1 MLTYREFET
10 YDRNGMYKV
19 YDKWPELARKFYDM
33 KYDAVDFKGINH
45 IIFVGMGGSG
55 ALGDVLSA
63 IFSKT
68 NMHLCVVK
76 GYHLPKTANSRTLV
90 VASSVS
96 GNTLETLTV
105 LKEAKKLGSKTLAFS
120 SGGKMEA
127 YCLKNKI
134 EYRKVPLLNSPR
146 ASFPIYLY
154 SILKVLEPLVPL
166 KKNDINESI
175 SFLEKTR
182 KQISY
187 SNLTHN
193 PSLDLAKWLSGIP
206 IIYYPAG
213 LQAAA
218 VRFKNSLQENCKI
231 HAAAEDVI
239 EACHNSIVSW
249 ETKSNVRPILI
260 QGKNDYSK
268 TKKLWRIIKTYF
280 KINQID
286 FKEIH
291 SIDGNILSK
300 LICLIYLMDYATI
313 YYAVL
318 NKKDPTPINSI
329 EFVKNRMY
337 NE

>member
-1 MLTYREFET
+1 MHF
-10 YDRNGMYKV
+10 V
-19 YDKWPELARKFYDM
+19 YDKWPELAREFYN
-33 KYDAVDFKGINH
+33 KYYDTVDFKGINH

-68 NMHLCVVK
+68 SMHLCVVK
-76 GYHLPKTANSRTLV
+76 GFHLPKTADTHTLV

-105 LKEAKKLGSKTLAFS
+105 LQEAKKRGSKTLAFS
-120 SGGKMEA
+120 SGGMIEK
-127 YCLKNKI
+127 YCIKNKI
-134 EYRKVPLLNSPR
+134 AYRKVPLLNSPR

-154 SILKVLEPLVPL
+154 TILKVLEPLVPL
-166 KKNDINESI
+166 QKNEINESI
-175 SFLEKTR
+175 TCLEKTR
-182 KQISY
+182 KQISF
-187 SNLTHN
+187 SNLSNN

-268 TKKLWRIIKTYF
+268 TKKLWKIIKQYF
-280 KINQID
+280 RINKIEFI
-286 FKEIH
+286 EVH
-291 SIDGNILSK
+291 SIEGNILSK
-300 LICLIYLMDYATI
+300 LICLIYLLDYSTI

-329 EFVKNRMY
+329 EFVKNKMY
-337 NE
+337 NQ